1 LSIFFLPILTAEN
14 KLRCV
19 AGNHHIAV
27 ILIAIFLFKTLTI
40 YINSRIMIKRVVAS
54 IALSS
59 LLLFSCNKKK
69 EEKEEAAVYPVTSPI
84 VMDTVIDK
92 EYVAQIR
99 SVKNIE
105 VRAQEKGFLER
116 IFVDEGQF
124 VRQGQTLFRIMP
136 KLYQAELL
144 KAQAEVAQ
152 ATIELKNASTLASNN
167 IVSKNE
173 RAMAK
178 AKLDA
183 ANAEAKLAQIH
194 LSFTDIKAP
203 FSGIIDRIPLKLGSL
218 VDEGDL
224 LTSLSD
230 NNDIYTYFNVS
241 EPEYLN
247 YQRNI
252 ASRGSNQVDLVMAN
266 GDVFPQKGEIQTIE
280 GEFDS
285 ETGNIAFRAKFPNPD
300 KLLRNGETGKV
311 RMTLPLKNAL
321 IIPQK
326 ATYEI
331 QDQKYV
337 FVVDKNGVAKSKNI
351 KVAYELPDVYVVASG
366 ISTGDRILLEGV
378 QKVKDDQKVQIKA
391 QDPKKVLQSLK
402 LKAE

>member
-1 LSIFFLPILTAEN
+1 
-14 KLRCV
+14 
-19 AGNHHIAV
+19 
-27 ILIAIFLFKTLTI
+27 
-40 YINSRIMIKRVVAS
+40 MIKRVVAS

-69 EEKEEAAVYPVTSPI
+69 EEKGEVSVYPVTTPVI
-84 VMDTVIDK
+84 MDTVIDK
-92 EYVAQIR
+92 EFVAQIR

-105 VRAQEKGFLER
+105 VRAQEKGFLEK
-116 IFVDEGQF
+116 IYVDEGQY
-124 VRQGQTLFRIMP
+124 VHQGQVLFQIMP

-152 ATIELKNASTLASNN
+152 ATIELKNASTLASSN

-173 RAMAK
+173 RLMAK

-183 ANAEAKLAQIH
+183 ASAEARLAQTH
-194 LSFTDIKAP
+194 LSFTNIKAP
-203 FSGIIDRIPLKLGSL
+203 FSGIINRLPLKLGSL

-230 NNDIYTYFNVS
+230 NNEVYTYFNVS

-247 YQRNI
+247 YQMH
-252 ASRGSNQVDLVMAN
+252 AADRGSNQISLVMAN
-266 GDVFPQKGEIQTIE
+266 GDIYPQKGEVQTIE
-280 GEFDS
+280 GEFDN

-311 RMTLPLKNAL
+311 RMTLPLKNAM

-337 FVVDKNGVAKSKNI
+337 FVVGKDGVARSKNI
-351 KVAYELPDVYVVASG
+351 KVAYELPDVYVVGSG
-366 ISTGDRILLEGV
+366 LATGDRILLEGV
-378 QKVKDDQKVQIKA
+378 QKVKDDQKVKVKA

>member
-1 LSIFFLPILTAEN
+1 
-14 KLRCV
+14 
-19 AGNHHIAV
+19 
-27 ILIAIFLFKTLTI
+27 
-40 YINSRIMIKRVVAS
+40 MIKRVTS
-54 IALSS
+54 GIALSI
-59 LLLFSCNKKK
+59 LLLAVSCNKKK
-69 EEKEEAAVYPVTSPI
+69 EEKEEVTTYPVTSPV
-84 VMDTVIDK
+84 VMDTVINK
-92 EYVAQIR
+92 EYVAQIQ

-105 VRAQEKGFLER
+105 VRAQEKGFLEK
-116 IFVDEGQF
+116 IFVDEGQY
-124 VRQGQTLFRIMP
+124 VQAGQTLFRIMP

-144 KAQAEVAQ
+144 KAKAEVEQ
-152 ATIELKNASTLASNN
+152 ASIELKNASTLAGNN

-173 RAMAK
+173 KAMAK

-183 ANAEAKLAQIH
+183 ANAEMKLAQIH

-203 FSGIIDRIPLKLGSL
+203 FSGIINRIPLKLGSL

-230 NNDIYTYFNVS
+230 NTSIYTYFNVS
-241 EPEYLN
+241 EPEYLS
-247 YQRNI
+247 YQTH
-252 ASRGSNQVDLVMAN
+252 AADRGSNQVSLITAN
-266 GDVFPQKGEIQTIE
+266 GETYSEKGEIQTIE
-280 GEFDS
+280 GEFDN

-311 RMTLPLKNAL
+311 QMTMPVHNAL

-337 FVVDKNGVAKSKNI
+337 FVIDKNGVAKSRNI
-351 KVAYELPDVYVVASG
+351 KIGYELQDLYVVSSG
-366 ISTGDRILLEGV
+366 ISKGDQILLEGV
-378 QKVKDDQKVQIKA
+378 QKVKDDQKVKTKF

>member
-1 LSIFFLPILTAEN
+1 
-14 KLRCV
+14 
-19 AGNHHIAV
+19 
-27 ILIAIFLFKTLTI
+27 
-40 YINSRIMIKRVVAS
+40 MIKRVVAS

-69 EEKEEAAVYPVTSPI
+69 EEKEEVSVYPVTTPV

-92 EYVAQIR
+92 EFVAQIR

-105 VRAQEKGFLER
+105 VRAQEKGFLEK
-116 IFVDEGQF
+116 IYVDEGQY
-124 VRQGQTLFRIMP
+124 VHQGQVLFQIMP

-152 ATIELKNASTLASNN
+152 ATIELKNASTLANNN

-173 RAMAK
+173 RSMAK

-183 ANAEAKLAQIH
+183 ANAEANLAQTH
-194 LSFTDIKAP
+194 LSFTNIKAP
-203 FSGIIDRIPLKLGSL
+203 FSGIIDRLPLKLGSL

-247 YQRNI
+247 YQMH
-252 ASRGSNQVDLVMAN
+252 AADRGSNQVALVMAN
-266 GDVFPQKGEIQTIE
+266 GDVFPQKGEVQTIE
-280 GEFDS
+280 GQFDN
-285 ETGNIAFRAKFPNPD
+285 ETGNIAFRAKFPNPN

-311 RMTLPLKNAL
+311 RMTLPLKNAM

-337 FVVDKNGVAKSKNI
+337 FVVGKDGVARSKNI
-351 KVAYELPDVYVVASG
+351 KVAYELPDVYVVSSG
-366 ISTGDRILLEGV
+366 LSKGDQILLEGV
-378 QKVKDDQKVQIKA
+378 QKVKDDQKVQTKA

>member
-1 LSIFFLPILTAEN
+1 
-14 KLRCV
+14 
-19 AGNHHIAV
+19 
-27 ILIAIFLFKTLTI
+27 
-40 YINSRIMIKRVVAS
+40 MMKRVVAG

-59 LLLFSCNKKK
+59 LMLLSCNRKK
-69 EEKEEAAVYPVTSPI
+69 EEKEEVSVYPVTSPL

-92 EYVAQIR
+92 EYVAQIQ

-105 VRAQEKGFLER
+105 VRAQEKGFLEK

-124 VRQGQTLFRIMP
+124 VHQGQTLFRIMP

-173 RAMAK
+173 RLMAK

-203 FSGIIDRIPLKLGSL
+203 FSGIINRIPLKLGSL
-218 VDEGDL
+218 IDEGDL

-230 NNDIYTYFNVS
+230 NTNMYSYFNVS
-241 EPEYLN
+241 EPEYLS
-247 YQRNI
+247 YQMH
-252 ASRGSNQVDLVMAN
+252 AADRGSSEVSLVMAN
-266 GDVFPQKGEIQTIE
+266 GEVLPEKGQIQTIE
-280 GEFDS
+280 GEFDN
-285 ETGNIAFRAKFPNPD
+285 ETGNIAFRAKFPNPN

-337 FVVDKNGVAKSKNI
+337 FVIDKNGVARSKNI
-351 KVAYELPDVYVVASG
+351 KVAYELPDVYVIASG
-366 ISTGDRILLEGV
+366 LSTGDKILLEGV
-378 QKVKDDQKVQIKA
+378 QKVKDDQKVQTKF

>member
-1 LSIFFLPILTAEN
+1 
-14 KLRCV
+14 
-19 AGNHHIAV
+19 
-27 ILIAIFLFKTLTI
+27 
-40 YINSRIMIKRVVAS
+40 MIKRVAS
-54 IALSS
+54 GIAIST
-59 LLLFSCNKKK
+59 LLLTVGCSQKK
-69 EEKEEAAVYPVTSPI
+69 EEKEEAAVYPITSP
-84 VMDTVIDK
+84 VKMDTVINK
-92 EYVAQIR
+92 EYVAQIQ

-105 VRAQEKGFLER
+105 VRAQEKGFLEK
-116 IFVDEGQF
+116 IYVDEGQY
-124 VRQGQTLFRIMP
+124 VQAGQTLFRIMP
-136 KLYQAELL
+136 QLYQAELL
-144 KAQAEVAQ
+144 KARAEVEQ

-183 ANAEAKLAQIH
+183 ANAEMKLAQIH

-203 FSGIIDRIPLKLGSL
+203 FSGVINRIPLKLGSL

-230 NNDIYTYFNVS
+230 NTNVYSYFNVS
-241 EPEYLN
+241 EPEYLT
-247 YQRNI
+247 YQTH
-252 ASRGSNQVDLVMAN
+252 AADRGSNQVSLIMAN
-266 GDVFPQKGEIQTIE
+266 GEMLPQKGEIQTIE
-280 GEFDS
+280 GEFDN

-311 RMTLPLKNAL
+311 QMTMPVHNAL

-337 FVVDKNGVAKSKNI
+337 FIIDKNGTVKSRNI
-351 KVAYELPDVYVVASG
+351 KVVYELPDLYVVGSG
-366 ISTGDRILLEGV
+366 LSEGDKFLLEGV
-378 QKVKDDQKVQIKA
+378 QKVKDDQKIQSKF

>member
-1 LSIFFLPILTAEN
+1 
-14 KLRCV
+14 
-19 AGNHHIAV
+19 
-27 ILIAIFLFKTLTI
+27 
-40 YINSRIMIKRVVAS
+40 MKRVAS
-54 IALSS
+54 GIALSA
-59 LLLFSCNKKK
+59 LLLVVGCNKKK
-69 EEKEEAAVYPVTSPI
+69 EEKEEVTVYPVTSPV
-84 VMDTVIDK
+84 VMDTVINK
-92 EYVAQIR
+92 EYVAQIQ

-105 VRAQEKGFLER
+105 VRAQEKGFLEK
-116 IFVDEGQF
+116 IFVDEGQY
-124 VRQGQTLFRIMP
+124 VQAGQTLFRIMP

-144 KAQAEVAQ
+144 KAKAEVEQ
-152 ATIELKNASTLASNN
+152 ASIELKNASTLAGNN

-183 ANAEAKLAQIH
+183 ANAEMKLAQIH

-203 FSGIIDRIPLKLGSL
+203 FSGVINRIPLKLGSL

-230 NNDIYTYFNVS
+230 NTSIYTYFNVS
-241 EPEYLN
+241 EPEYLS
-247 YQRNI
+247 YQTH
-252 ASRGSNQVDLVMAN
+252 AADRGSNQVSLITAN
-266 GDVFPQKGEIQTIE
+266 GETYTQKGEIQTIE
-280 GEFDS
+280 GEFDN

-300 KLLRNGETGKV
+300 KLLRNGETGKIQMSMPV
-311 RMTLPLKNAL
+311 HNAL

-337 FVVDKNGVAKSKNI
+337 FVVDKNGVAKSRNI
-351 KVAYELPDVYVVASG
+351 KVAYELPDLYVVGSG
-366 ISTGDRILLEGV
+366 ISKGDQILLEGV
-378 QKVKDDQKVQIKA
+378 QKVKDDQKVKTKF

>member
-1 LSIFFLPILTAEN
+1 
-14 KLRCV
+14 
-19 AGNHHIAV
+19 
-27 ILIAIFLFKTLTI
+27 
-40 YINSRIMIKRVVAS
+40 MIKRVVAS

-59 LLLFSCNKKK
+59 LLLFSSCNKKK

-92 EYVAQIR
+92 EYVAQIQ

-105 VRAQEKGFLER
+105 IRAQEKGFLEK
-116 IFVDEGQF
+116 IYVDEGQF
-124 VRQGQTLFRIMP
+124 VHQGQTLFRIMP
-136 KLYQAELL
+136 QLYQAELM
-144 KAQAEVAQ
+144 KAKAEVEQ
-152 ATIELKNASTLASNN
+152 ASIELKNASTLASNN

-203 FSGIIDRIPLKLGSL
+203 FSGIINRIPRKLGSL
-218 VDEGDL
+218 IDEGDL

-230 NNDIYTYFNVS
+230 NSNMYSYFNVS
-241 EPEYLN
+241 EPEYLS
-247 YQRNI
+247 YQMH
-252 ASRGSNQVDLVMAN
+252 AADRGSNEVSLLMAN
-266 GDVFPQKGEIQTIE
+266 GELLPEKGQIQTIE
-280 GEFDS
+280 GEFDN
-285 ETGNIAFRAKFPNPD
+285 ETGNIAFRAKFPNPN

-311 RMTLPLKNAL
+311 RMTLPLRNAL

-337 FVVDKNGVAKSKNI
+337 FVIGKDGVARSKNI
-351 KVAYELPDVYVVASG
+351 KVAYELPDVYVIGSG
-366 ISTGDRILLEGV
+366 LAKNDKILLEGV
-378 QKVKDDQKVQIKA
+378 QKVKDDQKVQTKF
-391 QDPKKVLQSLK
+391 QDPKKVLNSLK

>member
-1 LSIFFLPILTAEN
+1 
-14 KLRCV
+14 
-19 AGNHHIAV
+19 
-27 ILIAIFLFKTLTI
+27 
-40 YINSRIMIKRVVAS
+40 MKRAAS
-54 IALSS
+54 GIALST
-59 LLLFSCNKKK
+59 LLLFVGCNNKK
-69 EEKEEAAVYPVTSPI
+69 EEKEEVTTYPITSP
-84 VMDTVIDK
+84 VKMDTVINKD
-92 EYVAQIR
+92 YVTQIQ

-105 VRAQEKGFLER
+105 IRAQEKGFLEK
-116 IFVDEGQF
+116 IYVDEGQY
-124 VRQGQTLFRIMP
+124 VHAGQTLFRIMP
-136 KLYQAELL
+136 QLYQAELM
-144 KAQAEVAQ
+144 KSKAEVEQ
-152 ATIELKNASTLASNN
+152 ANIELRNASTLANNN

-173 RAMAK
+173 KAMAK

-183 ANAEAKLAQIH
+183 ANAEMKLAQIH

-203 FSGIIDRIPLKLGSL
+203 YSGIINRIPLKLGSL

-230 NNDIYTYFNVS
+230 NTNVYTYFNVS

-247 YQRNI
+247 YQTH
-252 ASRGSNQVDLVMAN
+252 AADRGSKEVTLIMAN
-266 GDVFPQKGEIQTIE
+266 GEALPQKGEIQTIE
-280 GEFDS
+280 GEFDN

-311 RMTLPLKNAL
+311 RMTLPLRNAL

-337 FVVDKNGVAKSKNI
+337 FVVDNNGVLKSRNI
-351 KVAYELPDVYVVASG
+351 KVAYELPDLYVLASG
-366 ISTGDRILLEGV
+366 LSGGDKILLEGV
-378 QKVKDDQKVQIKA
+378 QKVKDDQKVKVKF
-391 QDPKKVLQSLK
+391 QDPRKVIQSLK

>member
-1 LSIFFLPILTAEN
+1 
-14 KLRCV
+14 
-19 AGNHHIAV
+19 
-27 ILIAIFLFKTLTI
+27 
-40 YINSRIMIKRVVAS
+40 MKRVAS
-54 IALSS
+54 SIVLST
-59 LLLFSCNKKK
+59 LLLLIGCNSKK
-69 EEKEEAAVYPVTSPI
+69 EEKEEAVIYPVTNP
-84 VMDTVIDK
+84 VKVDTVINK
-92 EYVAQIR
+92 EYVAQIQ

-105 VRAQEKGFLER
+105 VRAQEKGFLQN
-116 IFVDEGQF
+116 IYVDEGQY
-124 VRQGQTLFRIMP
+124 VHAGQTLFRIMP
-136 KLYQAELL
+136 QLYQAELL
-144 KAQAEVAQ
+144 KAKAEVEQ
-152 ATIELKNASTLASNN
+152 ASIELKNASTLASNN

-183 ANAEAKLAQIH
+183 ANAEMKLAQIH

-203 FSGIIDRIPLKLGSL
+203 FSGVINRLPLKLGSL

-230 NNDIYTYFNVS
+230 NTNMYTYFNVS

-247 YQRNI
+247 YQTN
-252 ASRGSNQVDLVMAN
+252 AAGRGNQQVALIMAN
-266 GDVFPQKGEIQTIE
+266 GDSFPQTGEIQTIE
-280 GEFDS
+280 GEFDN

-300 KLLRNGETGKV
+300 KLLRNGETGKI

-337 FVVDKNGVAKSKNI
+337 FVIDKNGTAKSKNI
-351 KVAYELPDVYVVASG
+351 KVAYELPDIYVVASG
-366 ISTGDRILLEGV
+366 LSEGDKVLLEGV
-378 QKVKDDQKVQIKA
+378 QKVKDDQKVKVKF

>member
-1 LSIFFLPILTAEN
+1 
-14 KLRCV
+14 
-19 AGNHHIAV
+19 
-27 ILIAIFLFKTLTI
+27 
-40 YINSRIMIKRVVAS
+40 MKRVVAG

-59 LLLFSCNKKK
+59 LMLLSCNRKK
-69 EEKEEAAVYPVTSPI
+69 EEKEEVSVYPVTSPL

-92 EYVAQIR
+92 EYVAQIQ

-105 VRAQEKGFLER
+105 VRAQEKGFLEK

-124 VRQGQTLFRIMP
+124 VHQGQTLFRIMP

-173 RAMAK
+173 RSMAK

-203 FSGIIDRIPLKLGSL
+203 FSGIINRIPLKLGSL
-218 VDEGDL
+218 IDEGDL

-230 NNDIYTYFNVS
+230 NTNMYSYFNVS
-241 EPEYLN
+241 EPEYLS
-247 YQRNI
+247 YQMH
-252 ASRGSNQVDLVMAN
+252 AADRGSSEVSLVMAN
-266 GDVFPQKGEIQTIE
+266 GEVLPEKGQIQTIE
-280 GEFDS
+280 GEFDN
-285 ETGNIAFRAKFPNPD
+285 ETGNIAFRAKFPNPN

-337 FVVDKNGVAKSKNI
+337 FVVDKNGVARSKNI
-351 KVAYELPDVYVVASG
+351 KVAYELPDVYVIASG
-366 ISTGDRILLEGV
+366 LSTGDKILLEGV
-378 QKVKDDQKVQIKA
+378 QKVKDDQKVQTKF

>member
-1 LSIFFLPILTAEN
+1 
-14 KLRCV
+14 
-19 AGNHHIAV
+19 
-27 ILIAIFLFKTLTI
+27 
-40 YINSRIMIKRVVAS
+40 MKRVVSS
-54 IALSS
+54 IMLSA
-59 LLLFSCNKKK
+59 LLLVVSCNNKK
-69 EEKEEAAVYPVTSPI
+69 EEKEEATIYPVTTP
-84 VMDTVIDK
+84 VKMDTVIDK
-92 EYVAQIR
+92 EFVAQIR

-105 VRAQEKGFLER
+105 VRAQEKGFLEK
-116 IFVDEGQF
+116 IYVDEGQY
-124 VRQGQTLFRIMP
+124 VHQGQTLFRIMP
-136 KLYQAELL
+136 QLYQAELL
-144 KAQAEVAQ
+144 KAKAEVEQ
-152 ATIELKNASTLASNN
+152 AKIELRNASTLANNN

-203 FSGIIDRIPLKLGSL
+203 FSGIINRLPLRLGSL

-230 NNDIYTYFNVS
+230 NTNMYTYFNVS
-241 EPEYLN
+241 EPEYIN
-247 YQRNI
+247 YQTNV
-252 ASRGSNQVDLVMAN
+252 ATRGSQNVNLIMAN
-266 GDVFPQKGEIQTIE
+266 GDTFPQSGEIQTIT
-280 GEFDS
+280 GEFDN

-300 KLLRNGETGKV
+300 KLLRNGQTGKV

-337 FVVDKNGVAKSKNI
+337 FVVDNKGVVKSRNI
-351 KVAYELPDVYVVASG
+351 KVAYELPDVYVVGSG
-366 ISTGDRILLEGV
+366 LSTGDKILLEGV
-378 QKVKDDQKVQIKA
+378 QKVKDDQKVQVKA
-391 QDPKKVLQSLK
+391 QNPKKVLQSLK